1 MNKVSTSDIKK
12 LRDLTGAGFLDCK
25 KALDD
30 SNSDIDKAIEF
41 LRKKGISTAQKKSD
55 RTASEGLNAISTNEL
70 NKEASIIELNSETDF
85 VARNDDFQFF
95 ASNLSKINLN
105 QKGDLDKV
113 MESKYNNTKDKVSDA
128 LTNLISKIGENL
140 TIRRVDYINSIDG
153 FVGTYVHNVEKDN
166 MGKIGVLVSIKTD
179 IEYSKISDF
188 LKNICMHITA
198 ANPISLTSSGIDQE
212 IINKEKEFQIEEIK
226 KSGKDESIQEKMLE
240 GKMNKYFNE
249 VVLLEQKFIVD
260 DSIKINQFIEM
271 TSKQH
276 NGSIEIKKFIRFKV
290 GEEYK

>member
-55 RTASEGLNAISTNEL
+55 RTASEGLIAISTNEL

-95 ASNLSKINLN
+95 ASNLSKINLD

-198 ANPISLTSSGIDQE
+198 ANPISITSSDIDQE

-226 KSGKDESIQEKMLE
+226 KSRKEESIQKKMLE

-249 VVLLEQKFIVD
+249 VVLLEQNFVVD
-260 DSIKINQFIEM
+260 DSIKINQFIEK
-271 TSKQH
+271 TSKELE
-276 NGSIEIKKFIRFKV
+276 GSIEIKKFVRYKV
-290 GEEYK
+290 GEGI

>member
-55 RTASEGLNAISTNEL
+55 RTASEGLIAISTNEL

-95 ASNLSKINLN
+95 ASKLSKINLA

-198 ANPISLTSSGIDQE
+198 ANPISITSSDIDQE

-249 VVLLEQKFIVD
+249 VVLLEQNFVVD
-260 DSIKINQFIEM
+260 DSIKINQFIEK
-271 TSKQH
+271 TSKELE
-276 NGSIEIKKFIRFKV
+276 GSIEIKKFVRYKV
-290 GEEYK
+290 GEGI

>member
-55 RTASEGLNAISTNEL
+55 RTASEGLIAISTNEL

-95 ASNLSKINLN
+95 ASNLSKINLD

-198 ANPISLTSSGIDQE
+198 ANPISITSSDIDQE

-249 VVLLEQKFIVD
+249 VVLLEQNFVVD
-260 DSIKINQFIEM
+260 NSIKINQFIEK
-271 TSKQH
+271 TSKELG
-276 NGSIEIKKFIRFKV
+276 GSIEINKFVRYKV
-290 GEEYK
+290 GEGI

>member
-41 LRKKGISTAQKKSD
+41 LRKKGVSTAQKKSD
-55 RTASEGLNAISTNEL
+55 RTASEGLIAISTNEL

-95 ASNLSKINLN
+95 ASKLSKINLA

-249 VVLLEQKFIVD
+249 VVLLEQNFVVD
-260 DSIKINQFIEM
+260 DSIKINQFIEN
-271 TSKQH
+271 TSKEL
-276 NGSIEIKKFIRFKV
+276 NGSIEVKKFVRFKV
-290 GEEYK
+290 GEGI

>member
-41 LRKKGISTAQKKSD
+41 LRKKGVSTAQKKSD
-55 RTASEGLNAISTNEL
+55 RTASEGLIAISTNEL

-95 ASNLSKINLN
+95 ASKLSKINLA

-198 ANPISLTSSGIDQE
+198 ANPISITSSDIDQE

-249 VVLLEQKFIVD
+249 VVLLEQNFVVD
-260 DSIKINQFIEM
+260 DSIKINQFIEK
-271 TSKQH
+271 TSKELE
-276 NGSIEIKKFIRFKV
+276 GSIEIKKFVRYKV
-290 GEEYK
+290 GEGI